1 MKKTYLALI
10 LLTATGLL
18 AKDIVIKETRVLL
31 ADASTP
37 FYFPVYTV
45 DGESVLMTQNAYKG
59 LWIMNRASEEI
70 KQITESQGAGFQ
82 PRSLSDGTIIF
93 RQDDYQQGRKITS
106 LYKVDEDGNCLIAAG
121 ARFVSPANLIN
132 DRLIYL
138 IDETPVILNGI
149 SGQRESS
156 LEDYTTVLNDKL
168 TLKLF
173 QAGNESVLAPQGEGN
188 YIWSEI
194 SPQGNKLVYTK
205 TGQGTYVCDLKG
217 NIISEL
223 GDVHAPQW
231 SPDGEYLV
239 YMNDLDDGI
248 QYTSSEIWIISFDG
262 RNSWKI
268 TDTPDIIEMY
278 PQWSPDGLHV
288 IYHSLRGEII
298 ETTIEIVE

>member
-1 MKKTYLALI
+1 MI

-31 ADASTP
+31 ADASAP

-45 DGESVLMTQNAYKG
+45 DGESILMTQNAYTG
-59 LWIMNRASEEI
+59 LWIMNRVSEEI

-82 PRSLSDGTIIF
+82 PLSLTDGSIIF
-93 RQDDYQQGRKITS
+93 RHDNYQQGRKITS
-106 LYKVDEDGNCLIAAG
+106 LYKADGKGNHLVAAG

-149 SGQRESS
+149 SEQRESN
-156 LEDYTTVLNDKL
+156 LENYTTVLNDKL
-168 TLKLF
+168 NLKLF
-173 QAGNESVLAPQGEGN
+173 QAGQESILAPQGEGN
-188 YIWSEI
+188 YIWSQI
-194 SPQGNKLVYTK
+194 SPMGDKLVYAK

-217 NIISEL
+217 NIISRL

-239 YMNDLDDGI
+239 YMNDLDDGN
-248 QYTSSEIWIISFDG
+248 QYTSSEIWIISSDG
-262 RNSWKI
+262 HDSWKI

-278 PQWSPDGLHV
+278 PQWSPDGNHV
-288 IYHSLRGEII
+288 IYHSLQGEII
-298 ETTIEIVE
+298 ETIIEIVK